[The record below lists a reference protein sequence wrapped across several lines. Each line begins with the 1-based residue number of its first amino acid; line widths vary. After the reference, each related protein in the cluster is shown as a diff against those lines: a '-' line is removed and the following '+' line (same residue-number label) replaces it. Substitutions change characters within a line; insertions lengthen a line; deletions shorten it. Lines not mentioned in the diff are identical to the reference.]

1 MRSLTVLEM
10 DAVYGGAEEDSFIQ
24 RFGQCTV
31 DTLMGGAAG
40 AAIGV
45 ATGGTAMVPL
55 VIIGLIA
62 GNLASD
68 ACNSL

>member
-10 DAVYGGAEEDSFIQ
+10 GAVSGGEEEDSLVQ
-24 RFGQCTV
+24 RLGQCTV

-40 AAIGV
+40 AALGI
-45 ATGGTAMVPL
+45 ATGGTVLVPL
-55 VIIGLIA
+55 VILGLFA
-62 GNLASD
+62 GNFASD

>member
-10 DAVYGGAEEDSFIQ
+10 GAVSGGEEEDSLVQ
-24 RFGQCTV
+24 RLGQCTV

-40 AAIGV
+40 AALGI
-45 ATGGTAMVPL
+45 ATGGTALVPL
-55 VIIGLIA
+55 VILGLFA
-62 GNLASD
+62 GNFASD